1 MGATSPTSSLHDLLQ
16 HRDMVLRAARTVLSD
31 ISDIV
36 PQQRWKWIR
45 IHNVPLER
53 YMGGGG
59 GLRKLREELEAEN
72 TGVRIPAE
80 VRWLSGAKARARFHR
95 DGEGS

>member
-1 MGATSPTSSLHDLLQ
+1 MGTTSPTSTLHNLLQ
-16 HRDMVLRAARTVLSD
+16 HHDAVLRSARTVLSG

-45 IHNVPLER
+45 IHNVPLEC

-59 GLRKLREELEAEN
+59 GLKKL
-72 TGVRIPAE
+72 
-80 VRWLSGAKARARFHR
+80 
-95 DGEGS
+95 